1 MASAAGYC
9 LPNTNFLPMATS
21 VSPDNQTA
29 PVVGVTPEPLEPKK
43 RNPLVPII
51 FLVILLV
58 GGYFGWQRYQFAKAH
73 ESTDDAQVE
82 GDIYPVLPR
91 VAGPVIKVYVD
102 DNQVVKKGDTLVT
115 IDPADYQQRV
125 DAAQA
130 ALLAAQAQVTAARAA
145 VGTANANVR
154 TAQTTIGVSAANRAR
169 LQQDLARSTK
179 LRNQDI
185 IPQSEYDAVA
195 ANLKSTA
202 AQQSTAQDQ
211 VSVARNQ
218 VTVAQQQIAV
228 AQAVVKQRQTDLN
241 NAKLQL
247 SYTTIVAPANG
258 IVSRKNVQPGQ
269 VVSPGQQLVG
279 LVSSARTWVVANFK
293 ETQLE
298 NMKVGQP
305 VKLEIDAYPNEDF
318 EGHIES
324 LSAATGARFALLP
337 PDNSTG
343 NFVKVTQ
350 RVPVKIVLN
359 KEDPEHP
366 LRTGM
371 SVNAI
376 VAVK

>member
-1 MASAAGYC
+1 
-9 LPNTNFLPMATS
+9 MAT
-21 VSPDNQTA
+21 QTELHDA
-29 PVVGVTPEPLEPKK
+29 PPTAVAEPLEPEKK
-43 RNPLVPII
+43 RNPLILII
-51 FLVILLV
+51 VALVLLV
-58 GGYFGWQRYQFAKAH
+58 GGYFGWQRYQFGQAH

-82 GDIYPVLPR
+82 GDVYPVLPR
-91 VAGPVIKVYVD
+91 VGGPVLKVYVD
-102 DNQVVKKGDTLVT
+102 DNQTVKKGDTLVT
-115 IDPADYQQRV
+115 IDRADYQQRV

-130 ALLAAQAQVTAARAA
+130 ALLAAQAQVTAARAQVSIA
-145 VGTANANVR
+145 QANVR
-154 TAQTTIGVSAANRAR
+154 TAQTTIGVSAANRTR

-195 ANLKSTA
+195 ANLKATS

-211 VSVARNQ
+211 VSVTRNQ
-218 VTVAQQQIAV
+218 VAAAQQQIAV

-241 NAKLQL
+241 NAQLQL

-258 IVSRKNVQPGQ
+258 VVSRKSVQPGQ
-269 VVSPGQQLVG
+269 VVGPGQQLIG

-305 VKLEIDAYPNEDF
+305 VKLEIDAYPNYDF

-350 RVPVKIVLN
+350 RIPVKIVLN

>member
-1 MASAAGYC
+1 
-9 LPNTNFLPMATS
+9 MAT
-21 VSPDNQTA
+21 QTELQDA
-29 PVVGVTPEPLEPKK
+29 PPTAVAEPLEPEKK
-43 RNPLVPII
+43 RNPLVLII
-51 FLVILLV
+51 VALVLLV
-58 GGYFGWQRYQFAKAH
+58 GGYFGWQRYQFAKVH

-82 GDIYPVLPR
+82 GDVYPVLPR
-91 VAGPVIKVYVD
+91 VGGPVLKVFVD
-102 DNQVVKKGDTLVT
+102 DNQHVKKGDTLVT
-115 IDPADYQQRV
+115 IDRADYQQRV

-130 ALLAAQAQVTAARAA
+130 ALLAAQAQVTAARAQ
-145 VGTANANVR
+145 VGIAQANVR

-195 ANLKSTA
+195 ANLKATS
-202 AQQSTAQDQ
+202 AQQGTAQDQ

-218 VTVAQQQIAV
+218 VTAAQQQIAV

-241 NAKLQL
+241 NAQLQL

-258 IVSRKNVQPGQ
+258 VVSRKSVQPGQ
-269 VVSPGQQLVG
+269 VVSPGQQLIG
-279 LVSSARTWVVANFK
+279 IVSSARTWVVANFK

-305 VKLEIDAYPNEDF
+305 VKLEVDAYPNEDF

-350 RVPVKIVLN
+350 RIPVKIVLN

>member
-1 MASAAGYC
+1 
-9 LPNTNFLPMATS
+9 MAT
-21 VSPDNQTA
+21 QTNLQDA
-29 PVVGVTPEPLEPKK
+29 PPTAVAEPLEPEKK
-43 RNPLVPII
+43 RNPLVII
-51 FLVILLV
+51 VVALVLLA
-58 GGYFGWQRYQFAKAH
+58 GAYYGFTRYQFSKAH
-73 ESTDDAQVE
+73 ESTDDAAVE
-82 GDIYPVLPR
+82 GDVYPVIPR
-91 VAGPVIKVYVD
+91 VSGPVLKVFVD

-115 IDPADYQQRV
+115 IDKADYLQRV
-125 DAAQA
+125 NAAQA
-130 ALLAAQAQVTAARAA
+130 ALLAAQAQVTAARAGVSSA
-145 VGTANANVR
+145 QAGVGTAQANVR
-154 TAQTTIGVSAANRAR
+154 TAQTTIGVSAANRTR

-195 ANLKSTA
+195 ANLKATS

-218 VTVAQQQIAV
+218 VTAAQQQVAQAQQQVAV
-228 AQAVVKQRQTDLN
+228 AQAVVKQRQSDLD

-247 SYTTIVAPANG
+247 SYTTLLAPANG
-258 IVSRKNVQPGQ
+258 IVSKKSVQPGQ
-269 VVSPGQQLVG
+269 VVSPGQQLIG
-279 LVSSARTWVVANFK
+279 LVSSGKTWVIANFK

-305 VKLEIDAYPNEDF
+305 VKLEVDAYPNEDF
-318 EGHIES
+318 DGHIES

-350 RVPVKIVLN
+350 RVPVKVVLN
-359 KEDPEHP
+359 KEDPQHP
-366 LRTGM
+366 LRAGM

-376 VAVK
+376 VTVK

>member
-1 MASAAGYC
+1 
-9 LPNTNFLPMATS
+9 MAT
-21 VSPDNQTA
+21 QTDLQDA
-29 PVVGVTPEPLEPKK
+29 PPTAVAEPLEPEKK
-43 RNPLVPII
+43 RNPLVLIVVA
-51 FLVILLV
+51 LVLLV
-58 GGYFGWQRYQFAKAH
+58 GGYFGWQRYQFGKAH

-82 GDIYPVLPR
+82 GDVYPVLPR
-91 VAGPVIKVYVD
+91 VGGPVLKVFVD
-102 DNQVVKKGDTLVT
+102 DNQTVKKGDTLVT
-115 IDPADYQQRV
+115 IDRADYQQRV

-130 ALLAAQAQVTAARAA
+130 ALLAAQAQVTAARAQ
-145 VGTANANVR
+145 VGVAQANVR
-154 TAQTTIGVSAANRAR
+154 TAQTTIGVSAANRTR

-195 ANLKSTA
+195 ANLKATS
-202 AQQSTAQDQ
+202 AQQGTAQDQ

-218 VTVAQQQIAV
+218 VTAAQQQITV
-228 AQAVVKQRQTDLN
+228 AEAVVKQRQTDLN

-247 SYTTIVAPANG
+247 SYTTILAPANG
-258 IVSRKNVQPGQ
+258 VVSRKSVQPGQ
-269 VVSPGQQLVG
+269 VVSPGQQLIG

-298 NMKVGQP
+298 SMKVGQP
-305 VKLEIDAYPNEDF
+305 VKLEVDAYPNEDF

>member
-1 MASAAGYC
+1 
-9 LPNTNFLPMATS
+9 MATQPTLQD
-21 VSPDNQTA
+21 VPPTA
-29 PVVGVTPEPLEPKK
+29 VAEPLEEPKK
-43 RNPLVPII
+43 RNPLVLI
-51 FLVILLV
+51 VVLLV
-58 GGYFGWQRYQFAKAH
+58 LLAGGYYAYTRYQFAKVH

-82 GDIYPVLPR
+82 GDVYPIIPR
-91 VAGPVIKVYVD
+91 VAGPVTKVYVE
-102 DNQVVKKGDTLVT
+102 DNQPVKKGDTLVT

-125 DAAQA
+125 NAMEA
-130 ALLAAQAQVTAARAA
+130 ALVAAQAQVAAARAGVA
-145 VGTANANVR
+145 TAQAGVGTAQANVR
-154 TAQTTIGVSAANRAR
+154 TAQTTIGVSAASRTR

-185 IPQSEYDAVA
+185 IPQSDYDAVA
-195 ANLKSTA
+195 ANLKMTT

-218 VTVAQQQIAV
+218 VTAAQQQVAQARQQIAV
-228 AQAVVKQRQTDLN
+228 AQAVVKQRQSDLD

-247 SYTTIVAPANG
+247 SYTTLVAPANG
-258 IVSRKNVQPGQ
+258 VVSRKNVQPGQ
-269 VVSPGQQLVG
+269 VVGPGQQLIG
-279 LVSSARTWVVANFK
+279 LVSSGKTWIIANFK

-298 NMKVGQP
+298 DMKVGQKA
-305 VKLEIDAYPNEDF
+305 KLEVDAYPNEEF

-337 PDNSTG
+337 PDNASG

-350 RVPVKIVLN
+350 RVPVKIVLD
-359 KEDPEHP
+359 KEDAEHP
-366 LRTGM
+366 LRAGM

>member
-1 MASAAGYC
+1 VA
-9 LPNTNFLPMATS
+9 
-21 VSPDNQTA
+21 
-29 PVVGVTPEPLEPKK
+29 EPLEPEKK
-43 RNPLVPII
+43 RNPLVII
-51 FLVILLV
+51 VVALLLLA
-58 GGYFGWQRYQFAKAH
+58 GAYYGWTRYQFAKAH

-82 GDIYPVLPR
+82 GDVYPVLPR
-91 VAGPVIKVYVD
+91 VSGPVVKVYVD

-115 IDPADYQQRV
+115 IDKADYAQRV
-125 DAAQA
+125 NAAQA
-130 ALLAAQAQVTAARAA
+130 ALLAAQAQVAAARAGVGSA
-145 VGTANANVR
+145 QAGVGTAQANVR

-185 IPQSEYDAVA
+185 IPQSEYDAVS
-195 ANLKSTA
+195 ANLKATS

-218 VTVAQQQIAV
+218 VTAAQQQVAQAQQQVAV
-228 AQAVVKQRQTDLN
+228 AQAVVKQRQTDLD

-247 SYTTIVAPANG
+247 SYTTLVAPANG
-258 IVSRKNVQPGQ
+258 IVSRKSVQPGQ
-269 VVSPGQQLVG
+269 VVSPGQQLIG
-279 LVSSARTWVVANFK
+279 LVSSGKTWVVANFK

-298 NMKVGQP
+298 NMKVNQP
-305 VKLEIDAYPNEDF
+305 VKLEVDAYPNEEFD
-318 EGHIES
+318 GHIES

-376 VAVK
+376 VKVK